1 MLALNRMQGTAD
13 LKGAQEIIHSRILN
27 LKFMD
32 RRHQRMG
39 FRDSMTPT
47 HGFRMSMFC
56 TYIHSS
62 QL

>member
-13 LKGAQEIIHSRILN
+13 LKGAQEIFYSRILN

-32 RRHQRMG
+32 RRHKRMG

-47 HGFRMSMFC
+47 HGFRM
-56 TYIHSS
+56 
-62 QL
+62 